1 MIKEILQKEKTD
13 KCLEEHIFLLE
24 QQRHLLFYS
33 RRRFPRLCNAVVPAY
48 CSAA

>member
-33 RRRFPRLCNAVVPAY
+33 RTCGRCRGCRDRRFDQ
-48 CSAA
+48 

>member
-1 MIKEILQKEKTD
+1 MIKEILRKEKTD

-33 RRRFPRLCNAVVPAY
+33 RRRFPRLWPVPGLPRSAV
-48 CSAA
+48 

>member
-24 QQRHLLFYS
+24 QQRHLHVLQ
-33 RRRFPRLCNAVVPAY
+33 PQTVPALVAGAGLPR
-48 CSAA
+48 SAV